1 MVGPIVWVKMNN
13 TGKWLFYYHLWPFF
27 ANCMVIF
34 HKTEVQT
41 VILMC
46 LSGQN
51 HNWFKSF
58 DTKHMLRQLEILAKS
73 QIDHQTLHLINGQV
87 MTNSGHFVPP
97 IRKSFTKL
105 RFRRSFW
112 GPEQVWIIFGTT
124 VMTQNAIKAKNKK
137 KQRLCFFLQY
147 CKKPEM
153 EIFAFWVISFQ
164 SIKVYTC

>member
-1 MVGPIVWVKMNN
+1 MENQNHQLLLLGLLSSSKYR
-13 TGKWLFYYHLWPFF
+13 LFGNEREFINGRCRSISGNFL
-27 ANCMVIF
+27 ANCINIF

-87 MTNSGHFVPP
+87 MTNSGHFCATYKKIFHKTEIQTV
-97 IRKSFTKL
+97 IL
-105 RFRRSFW
+105 R
-112 GPEQVWIIFGTT
+112 P
-124 VMTQNAIKAKNKK
+124 
-137 KQRLCFFLQY
+137 
-147 CKKPEM
+147 
-153 EIFAFWVISFQ
+153 
-164 SIKVYTC
+164 